1 MSHSHSHRDGPSRVE
16 VARGPLR
23 VLAGFLILSALATV
37 VAVVA
42 LWPDSDAV
50 DKLRDQAQYAAP
62 GVSFEKA
69 EVVSVQQACS
79 PDGGQGDP
87 GAGQTEEDPGSGAGL
102 TADDP
107 TATPA
112 CGTVTARLTTGADR
126 GVTESVGIPTA
137 VAESGL
143 GAGDTV
149 RLMRIPGTAGGE
161 AAYSFDDVVRLKP
174 LWILWVAFVL
184 VVAAVAR
191 LRGILALVSLAFG
204 GVVLLKFM
212 LPALLSGSSG
222 LAVSLAGSAAIMFV
236 VLYLAHG
243 PSIRTSAA
251 LAGTLIGVGI
261 TAAIGQ
267 WAINGSNLSGFADE
281 GTALLSA
288 YASDLSFQGLF
299 TCALIV
305 AGLGVLNDVTI
316 TQASAVWELREAGPE
331 LNRRELFTR
340 GMRIGR
346 DHIASTIYT
355 IVFAYAGSALA
366 VLLLLSL
373 YDRPILDLLSS
384 ESIAEEIVRTLASG
398 IGLVLAVPVTTAIAA
413 VTVIGPRAREP

>member
-1 MSHSHSHRDGPSRVE
+1 MSHSHGHAHVE

-23 VLAGFLILSALATV
+23 VLAAFLVLAALATIV
-37 VAVVA
+37 GVVA
-42 LWPDSDAV
+42 LWPDGDAV
-50 DKLRDQAQYAAP
+50 DRLRDQARYAAP
-62 GVSFEKA
+62 GVTFEKA
-69 EVVSVQQACS
+69 TVVAVQQTCPTGS
-79 PDGGQGDP
+79 
-87 GAGQTEEDPGSGAGL
+87 DPGSVPGTGE
-102 TADDP
+102 DP

-112 CGTVTARLTTGADR
+112 CGSVETILETGADS
-126 GVTESVGIPTA
+126 GTTVSVGIPTA

-143 GAGDTV
+143 GSGDTV
-149 RLMRIPGTAGGE
+149 RLLRIPGTQGAE
-161 AAYSFDDVVRLKP
+161 ASYSFDEVVRLKP
-174 LWILWVAFVL
+174 LWILWAAFVL

-191 LRGILALVSLAFG
+191 LRGLLALLSLGFG
-204 GVVLLKFM
+204 GAVLLKFM

-222 LAVSLAGSAAIMFV
+222 LAVALAGSAAIMFV
-236 VLYLAHG
+236 VLYLTHG
-243 PSIRTSAA
+243 PSTRTSAA

-267 WAINGSNLSGFADE
+267 WAISGASLSGFADDSS
-281 GTALLSA
+281 ALLSA
-288 YASDLSFQGLF
+288 YARELSFQGLF
-299 TCALIV
+299 TCALVV

-316 TQASAVWELREAGPE
+316 TQTSAVWELRDAGPE
-331 LNRRELFTR
+331 LSRRELFSS

-373 YDRPILDLLSS
+373 YDRPIFDLLSS

-413 VTVIGPRAREP
+413 VTVVGPRPRTG